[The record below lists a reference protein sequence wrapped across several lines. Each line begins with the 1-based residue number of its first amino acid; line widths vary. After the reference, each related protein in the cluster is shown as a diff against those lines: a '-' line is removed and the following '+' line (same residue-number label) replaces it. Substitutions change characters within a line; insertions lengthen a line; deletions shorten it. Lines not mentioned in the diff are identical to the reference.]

1 MKTFKVRITKSPVEQ
16 MAYGGQ
22 SGYGLDLGKKK
33 LYTDMAQLPSEGTSS
48 TMSEEDVSDD
58 EYVLEAEGGETIV
71 RPDGSHFNINGPRH
85 TADGVKLTN
94 EQAPEGSFIFSDTKK
109 MRMGGPL
116 LSLFGKSEAS
126 KKKFT
131 PAELA
136 KQYPTNKY
144 RALVDDPNV
153 DPLTK
158 KTANMMIK
166 NNMTKLALL
175 ALAQE
180 GMKGFPS
187 GIPDIAQSIM
197 PMGNSQEMAQAMYGG
212 YYADGGELEQYQTKG
227 QVKPRTSV
235 KVDKKEIGKYEAAGF
250 KKVGPNLWQK
260 DGKTVEVKDVIKGI
274 PGTDPVTKVTPGKK
288 YVPNP
293 NAWWYSLT
301 AEQKAAHNKKV
312 RKRIAEDPE
321 YQPKIEIVTPG
332 TKGTPDTCPEGYTL
346 NPTTGQCE
354 KVNPYLDEIYTG
366 DSLIPRDP
374 FDPVYPSNKSAR
386 LPFFGSSL
394 GVGPYKEQFYG
405 ADMDAMIPEPTFYDP
420 ERELAANA
428 EQANITQG
436 YAANFSNPQAFM
448 ANASAVQGNASK
460 NAADTLSRYNNLN
473 VGVANQFSPLQ
484 TDIMNKVMAYRAD
497 RADKLFFNNQ
507 QGNKMDKNNLRQW
520 MNNIEKYRINDYVT
534 KTGIGMQNATNPY
547 FDLVPGRGQMNMQ
560 MKPGTD
566 WYSAV
571 TGQSAAA
578 PAGSEQDLAEYL
590 KAAKEY
596 ESQGIKESVFMPA
609 LKRRFPGMFTTVTA
623 NSGRGNQMANYA
635 NPYMNLLNMYGARAA
650 SPLSMIDGDSE

>member
-22 SGYGLDLGKKK
+22 SGYGLDLGRSK
-33 LYTDMAQLPSEGTSS
+33 LYTDMAELPSEGVSS
-48 TMSEEDVSDD
+48 TMSEEDVSND

-85 TADGVKLTN
+85 TANGVKLTN

-109 MRMGGPL
+109 MRMSGPM
-116 LSLFGKSEAS
+116 LSMFGKSEAS
-126 KKKFT
+126 KNKYT

-166 NNMTKLALL
+166 NNMTKLAQL

-197 PMGNSQEMAQAMYGG
+197 PMGNSQEMAEAMYGG
-212 YYADGGELEQYQTKG
+212 YYADGGELDLYQDKG
-227 QVKPRTSV
+227 QVTPKKPQL
-235 KVDKKEIGKYEAAGF
+235 VDKKDIARYEADGY
-250 KKVGPNLWQK
+250 KKVGPNLWRKQGSTIETKDPIITKGSSTTKTSPGIPAQK
-260 DGKTVEVKDVIKGI
+260 DQYKGPKMSNSDWLKFLQTSQGQKYKQKYI
-274 PGTDPVTKVTPGKK
+274 TGTPG
-288 YVPNP
+288 
-293 NAWWYSLT
+293 
-301 AEQKAAHNKKV
+301 
-312 RKRIAEDPE
+312 
-321 YQPKIEIVTPG
+321 VTENVVI
-332 TKGTPDTCPEGYTL
+332 PDKTNCPDGYTL
-346 NPTTGQCE
+346 NPTTGVCE
-354 KVNPYLDEIYTG
+354 KTNPYSEEITIK
-366 DSLIPRDP
+366 DSLTPGNP
-374 FDPVYPSNKSAR
+374 SNPVYPNYTSGR

-394 GVGPYKEQFYG
+394 GVAPYKEQFYG

-460 NAADTLSRYNNLN
+460 AAADTLGRYNNLN

-534 KTGIGMQNATNPY
+534 KTGIGMENATNPY

-571 TGQSAAA
+571 TGQSAAT
-578 PAGSEQDLAEYL
+578 PASSEQDLAEYL

-650 SPLSMIDGDSE
+650 SPLSMIDADYE